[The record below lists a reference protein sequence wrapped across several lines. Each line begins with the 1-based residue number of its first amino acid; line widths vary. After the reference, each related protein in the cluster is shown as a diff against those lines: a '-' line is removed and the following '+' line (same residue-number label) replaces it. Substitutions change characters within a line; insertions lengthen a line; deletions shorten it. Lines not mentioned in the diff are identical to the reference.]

1 MGRNKANERFDT
13 GIAKPV
19 KVTDEFDP
27 IPQFFN
33 APVREICF
41 IVNASARVRDDV
53 VMFFFEQS
61 QRSIALVLVA
71 GLFGV
76 IPGAH
81 AACITPGGISRF
93 LPAALVKHEVAGG
106 PAVEAHLPLPVV
118 RPLKLCDK
126 RVNVVITPEDR
137 ETRTPCPGVSGAA

>member
-1 MGRNKANERFDT
+1 
-13 GIAKPV
+13 
-19 KVTDEFDP
+19 
-27 IPQFFN
+27 
-33 APVREICF
+33 
-41 IVNASARVRDDV
+41 
-53 VMFFFEQS
+53 MFFFEQS

-76 IPGAH
+76 IPGVH

-126 RVNVVITPEDR
+126 RVNAVIGLLKIEKLVRPVPEFLGQLEVV
-137 ETRTPCPGVSGAA
+137 